1 MLLDCCLALTGNI
14 WQVFHGLNSD
24 TQLCCST
31 TKCFPT
37 IRLFFQV
44 ALLHP
49 RNNHKQ
55 LLFLQNLWYFQLSC
69 RANTIRIKWSLGVF
83 LWSYVIEVYRCLL
96 VRKVQPSNVFMT
108 PKGWESLPFNIYKSC
123 AHAHQNG
130 GVGDRQRWR
139 LSVFRSAAGH
149 VWPRLPYTGWA
160 DFRHITAWL
169 MHLT

>member
-49 RNNHKQ
+49 RNNHNYFFAEFMI
-55 LLFLQNLWYFQLSC
+55 LSTVLQSKYNKDKMKL
-69 RANTIRIKWSLGVF
+69 RGVP
-83 LWSYVIEVYRCLL
+83 L
-96 VRKVQPSNVFMT
+96 V
-108 PKGWESLPFNIYKSC
+108 LC
-123 AHAHQNG
+123 
-130 GVGDRQRWR
+130 DRG
-139 LSVFRSAAGH
+139 L
-149 VWPRLPYTGWA
+149 
-160 DFRHITAWL
+160 
-169 MHLT
+169 